1 MDALGEKAGHGN
13 DLQLR
18 AHVQTFT
25 GRDRVGDDDLG
36 EHRVVEPLEGGAGKH
51 AVRGTGVHFA
61 GAFAEQDFGSG
72 ADRPCRIDNV
82 IHEYRDLAV
91 HIADD
96 VRGGRLV
103 GAVAALVDDGEGRF
117 NALGEGAGAFHAAGV
132 GGNHHDLALHGHEG
146 FEQHLRREQVVH
158 RAIEEPLDLSGME
171 VHGHHAVRSGGRQ
184 EISHELGA
192 DGRARADLAVLT
204 GIAVV
209 GDDGGDAARA
219 GALERVEHEAELHQ
233 IEVHGRAGRLDDE
246 HVVAAD
252 AAADFDAAFAVAELL
267 TQGGGQLAAEMLANG
282 LSQRSVRGAGQNLEI
297 TVHRGRPSG

>member
-1 MDALGEKAGHGN
+1 MDVVDALGEKAGHGN

-72 ADRPCRIDNV
+72 ADRPCRIDDV

-117 NALGEGAGAFHAAGV
+117 NALSTPPASGETTT
-132 GGNHHDLALHGHEG
+132 
-146 FEQHLRREQVVH
+146 
-158 RAIEEPLDLSGME
+158 
-171 VHGHHAVRSGGRQ
+171 
-184 EISHELGA
+184 ISPFMDMKGSSS
-192 DGRARADLAVLT
+192 T
-204 GIAVV
+204 
-209 GDDGGDAARA
+209 
-219 GALERVEHEAELHQ
+219 
-233 IEVHGRAGRLDDE
+233 
-246 HVVAAD
+246 
-252 AAADFDAAFAVAELL
+252 
-267 TQGGGQLAAEMLANG
+267 
-282 LSQRSVRGAGQNLEI
+282 
-297 TVHRGRPSG
+297 

>member
-1 MDALGEKAGHGN
+1 MDVVDALGEKAGHGN

-61 GAFAEQDFGSG
+61 GTFAEQDFGSG
-72 ADRPCRIDNV
+72 ADRPCRIDDV

-117 NALGEGAGAFHAAGV
+117 AKE
-132 GGNHHDLALHGHEG
+132 
-146 FEQHLRREQVVH
+146 
-158 RAIEEPLDLSGME
+158 
-171 VHGHHAVRSGGRQ
+171 
-184 EISHELGA
+184 
-192 DGRARADLAVLT
+192 RARSTPPA
-204 GIAVV
+204 
-209 GDDGGDAARA
+209 
-219 GALERVEHEAELHQ
+219 
-233 IEVHGRAGRLDDE
+233 
-246 HVVAAD
+246 
-252 AAADFDAAFAVAELL
+252 
-267 TQGGGQLAAEMLANG
+267 
-282 LSQRSVRGAGQNLEI
+282 
-297 TVHRGRPSG
+297 SGETTTISPFMAMKGSSST